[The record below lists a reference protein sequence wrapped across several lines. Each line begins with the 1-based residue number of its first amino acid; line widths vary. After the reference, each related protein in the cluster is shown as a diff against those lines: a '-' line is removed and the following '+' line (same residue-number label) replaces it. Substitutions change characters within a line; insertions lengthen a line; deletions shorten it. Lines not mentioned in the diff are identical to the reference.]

1 MNSVETSQAQVET
14 QNTNINITDNT
25 NIEGDEK
32 MTDTKNTQIAA
43 EAPNTNP
50 QIVDIPLELLAVPL
64 SHPRRDNNRLES
76 LKDSIKREGLIEPLT
91 VCKSGDDES
100 YWVVDGTR
108 RLTVLA
114 GFKWE
119 RVPCLIQ
126 EFMPLGQIAHVAYAK
141 NTERKS
147 LSPIEIAMHLK
158 SMKEKYDYSLRDLG
172 IKGYGCPATISHRI
186 RLLEL
191 PENVQNKLH
200 GGELTMAQGLVLLK
214 LDTKV
219 EQENWAKRLVAEGI
233 SASKAEKQIENY
245 IEKGK
250 MAKPEPKAVTP
261 IAPGIYIKD
270 AADMIE
276 MADESVHLVVTGAP
290 QFVLKPD
297 QKPTPSEH
305 WTGIRAVMD
314 EINRV
319 LVPGG
324 IVAISIPDSIT
335 HYGEDMKRIESAL
348 NRYQSFLNKHKIYL
362 TDVIHWVAPKAY
374 REKKALTGLSEG
386 LRHTTYNVQSFCSPV
401 YIFRK
406 EGERES
412 QVDDVV
418 RRSRLSEQDWSDWCS
433 GVWEIEPCK
442 DGGVQE
448 VFPEELPQRLIK
460 MFSFEGDTVLDPFL
474 GSGTTVKVARELNR
488 KGIGY
493 EREHKFEAVIKQ
505 KLSIDDKAQ
514 TVPTVAEYANHQLA
528 GIEEVEQASAQ
539 AEAAVM
545 ADHLEDESEELRPA
559 A

>member
-1 MNSVETSQAQVET
+1 MSAKDNAKAQVET
-14 QNTNINITDNT
+14 QNANNNTTENT

-50 QIVDIPLELLAVPL
+50 QIVEIPLELLAVPL
-64 SHPRRDNNRLES
+64 SHPRRDNNGLES
-76 LKDSIKREGLIEPLT
+76 LKDSIKRDGLIEPLT

-114 GFKWE
+114 GLKWK

-126 EFMPLGQIAHVAYAK
+126 EFMPLGQIAHVAYTK

-147 LSPIEIAMHLK
+147 LSPVEIAMHLK
-158 SMKEKYDYSLRDLG
+158 SMKEKYNYSLRDLE
-172 IKGYGCPATISHRI
+172 IKGYGSPATISHRI

-191 PENVQNKLH
+191 PKDVQDKLH
-200 GGELTMAQGLVLLK
+200 GSELTMAQGLALLK

-219 EQENWAKRLVAEGI
+219 EQENWAKRIIEEGI
-233 SASKAEKQIENY
+233 SASKAEKQIKNY
-245 IEKGK
+245 IKKGEKV
-250 MAKPEPKAVTP
+250 KPEPKVIRP
-261 IAPGIYIKD
+261 IVPGVYIKD
-270 AADMIE
+270 AADMVE
-276 MADESVHLVVTGAP
+276 TSNESVHLVVTGAP
-290 QFVLKPD
+290 QFELKPD

-305 WTGIRAVMD
+305 WTGIQAVMD

-324 IVAISIPDSIT
+324 VLAISIPDSVT
-335 HYGEDMKRIESAL
+335 HYGEDKKRIESAL

-362 TDVIHWVAPKAY
+362 TDIIHCVAPKAY
-374 REKKALTGLSEG
+374 REKKALKGLSEG
-386 LRHTTYNVQSFCSPV
+386 LRHTTYNVQSFCSPI

-406 EGERES
+406 EGEREP

-418 RRSRLSEQDWSDWCS
+418 RRSRLAEQDWSDWCS
-433 GVWEIEPCK
+433 GIWEIEPGK
-442 DGGVQE
+442 DDGAPD

-474 GSGTTVKVARELNR
+474 GSGTTVMVARELNR

-493 EREHKFEAVIKQ
+493 EREHRFEAVIKQ
-505 KLSIDDKAQ
+505 KLSSDDKAQ
-514 TVPTVAEYANHQLA
+514 TVPTVAEYVNHQLA

-539 AEAAVM
+539 AEAAVI
-545 ADHLEDESEELRPA
+545 ADHLEDESEDLRQA